1 MHSTEFLE
9 NHRKTPANFTRNRT
23 LTFPRLISFM
33 LNALNGSIQAE
44 LVRFFNV
51 IDDSYL
57 STTSVS
63 TAAFCKARMK
73 LSHQA
78 FVELNDDLVQEFYEV
93 ANINKW
99 QGHRLLAVDGSVTQ
113 LPDSDELLQR
123 FGKAHTQTKRP
134 CVRLSQ
140 LYDVKNNITL
150 DLQVD
155 SYSTGERDMALKHL
169 NKTQAGDLVLY
180 DRGYPAVWFY
190 KYHLLKNIDFC
201 MRIVKSSN
209 VVKAFLE
216 SGKYSDIIDFP
227 CVEKSLRR
235 CRKDKISTESLSLR
249 LVRVDLPSGVP
260 EVLVTSLIDE
270 QTYPT
275 SIFSGLYHQ
284 RWGIE
289 EDYKVLKSRLTIENF
304 SSVST
309 EGVLQDLHAKLLTK
323 NLAASA
329 IHDAK
334 RKIEKPKKNRRYDYK
349 INFTFA
355 INQLKDNIVRFTM
368 KLADL
373 ELYELLISKISKNLS
388 VIRPNC
394 KFVRQDRRNKTNK
407 YPMNYK
413 RMC

>member
-1 MHSTEFLE
+1 M
-9 NHRKTPANFTRNRT
+9 
-23 LTFPRLISFM
+23 SFM

-51 IDDSYL
+51 IDDSHL
-57 STTSVS
+57 STKSVS

-78 FVELNDDLVQEFYEV
+78 FIELNDDLVQTFYET
-93 ANINKW
+93 ATIDKW

-113 LPDSDELLQR
+113 LPISNELLKH
-123 FGKAHTQTKRP
+123 FGKARSHAAMP
-134 CVRLSQ
+134 HVRLSQ

-150 DLQVD
+150 DLQIE
-155 SYSTGERDMALKHL
+155 SHSTGEREMALKHL
-169 NKTQAGDLVLY
+169 NKTKTGDLVVY

-190 KYHLLKNIDFC
+190 KYHKLKNVDFC

-216 SGKYSDIIDFP
+216 SGKYSDIVDFP
-227 CVEKSLRR
+227 CTEKSLRR
-235 CRKDKISTESLSLR
+235 CRKDKISTESLRLR
-249 LVRVDLPSGVP
+249 LVRVDLPSGEP
-260 EVLVTSLIDE
+260 EILVSSLTDL
-270 QTYPT
+270 QAYPT
-275 SIFSGLYHQ
+275 ALFADLYFK
-284 RWGIE
+284 RWGVE
-289 EDYKVLKSRLTIENF
+289 EDYKILKSRLNIENY
-304 SSVST
+304 SSVSV

-334 RKIEKPKKNRRYDYK
+334 RKIKKPKNNRLYEYK

-355 INQLKDNIVRFTM
+355 INQLKDNVVRFM
-368 KLADL
+368 MRLAEL
-373 ELYELLISKISKNLS
+373 ELYELMISKISKNLS
-388 VIRPNC
+388 VIRPDR
-394 KFVRQDRRNKTNK
+394 KFFRQDKRNKTNK